1 MSDLSITPA
10 NVKPVNDENF
20 VGKTVTAGGTITA
33 GKSVYLDT
41 SDAKW
46 KLADANASVTT
57 AGKDGLAIAL
67 NGAADGQPLEIQTAG
82 DIDIGGTIALRSV
95 YTVSSTAG
103 ALQPHGDISA
113 GEYTSIVG
121 LAITTSRLRLA
132 ITVADN
138 STVVP

>member
-1 MSDLSITPA
+1 MSDLSITAA
-10 NVKPVNDENF
+10 NVKPVKDQYF
-20 VGKTVTAGGTITA
+20 AAKTVTAGATITA
-33 GKSVYLDT
+33 GKVVYLDK
-41 SDAKW
+41 SDSEW

-67 NGAADGQPLEIQTAG
+67 NGASDGQALEIQTEG
-82 DIDIGGTIALRSV
+82 DIDIGGTAALRSV

-103 ALQPHGDISA
+103 GIQPHGDISA